1 MMTDCALAVITESAS
16 SVAFARSS
24 TWSNQRSV
32 AWGGDGLP
40 HVECE
45 CSAASMRPT
54 LQLLLR
60 LEPSTNCC
68 SGGGGL
74 HLVGCGHSDHETA
87 IAATAPLGAINEL
100 LFRGAM
106 AVPM

>member
-24 TWSNQRSV
+24 TWINQRRV
-32 AWGGDGLP
+32 AWVGDGLP

-45 CSAASMRPT
+45 CGA
-54 LQLLLR
+54 
-60 LEPSTNCC
+60 
-68 SGGGGL
+68 
-74 HLVGCGHSDHETA
+74 HETT

-100 LFRGAM
+100 LLRE
-106 AVPM
+106 AVAFIL